1 MFGNLLYLRIRKC
14 SVQSLDSNS
23 NKATK
28 TDISDFD
35 TFFGDRE
42 QMLSEILKKKLGV
55 EEKIKTIIRK
65 HINNPSGSLAEF
77 IKKCQSSAA
86 LEEDGLKDC

>member
-1 MFGNLLYLRIRKC
+1 
-14 SVQSLDSNS
+14 
-23 NKATK
+23 
-28 TDISDFD
+28 
-35 TFFGDRE
+35 
-42 QMLSEILKKKLGV
+42 MLSEILKKKLGV

-86 LEEDGLKDC
+86 LEEDGLKDCQI